1 MADRKIL
8 LVEGEDDKHVL
19 MHICG
24 NRDLPHLDAIS
35 SHGGVDE
42 LLKAIPI
49 SIRLTEP
56 GDVFGVVI
64 DADSNL
70 ANRWRA
76 VRDQIIN
83 AGYPDVPDQP
93 VAEGT
98 ILNPPA
104 DSRLP
109 RLGIWV
115 MPNNQSPGILE
126 NFLQFLIPDGDAL
139 LAYAKTCLQNL
150 PERRFIANDE
160 PKAVIHTWLAW
171 QEEPGKPYGTA
182 ITARF
187 LDPHQAEADIL
198 AEWLRRLFFPDS

>member
-8 LVEGEDDKHVL
+8 LVEGTDDEHVL

-24 NRDLPHLDAIS
+24 NRDIPRIDEIR

-42 LLKAIPI
+42 LLEVIPVRI
-49 SIRLTEP
+49 SLTEP

-64 DADSNL
+64 DADTNL
-70 ANRWRA
+70 ANRWRS
-76 VRDQIIN
+76 VRDRIIDT
-83 AGYPDVPDQP
+83 GYLDVPEQP

-109 RLGIWV
+109 RLGLWV

-139 LAYAKTCLQNL
+139 LAYAKACLQNL

-160 PKAVIHTWLAW
+160 PKALIHTWLAW

-187 LDPHQAEADIL
+187 LDPYQPEADIL
-198 AEWLRRLFFPDS
+198 AAWLRRLFFPDS